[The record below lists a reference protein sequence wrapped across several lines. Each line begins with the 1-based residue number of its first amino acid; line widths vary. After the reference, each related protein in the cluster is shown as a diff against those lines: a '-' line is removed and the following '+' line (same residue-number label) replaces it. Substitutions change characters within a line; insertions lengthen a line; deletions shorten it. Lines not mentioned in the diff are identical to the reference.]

1 MLRDGGTSYLELAV
15 RVSGHAKMLVPKLKE
30 ALAATGATEIVDL
43 CSGGGGPVRIVAE
56 ELAAQGQPVTV
67 RLTDF
72 YPNLPAFKHVAEG
85 ANGRIS
91 FEEKPVDATAVPA
104 SFTGFRTIFNV
115 DFTNPFPWLMDR
127 SAPLH
132 VAIGADP
139 FRAIPPPD
147 ENVRAALDAVDVALV
162 PTCPVTNVNQ
172 TLLSLYLP
180 SLETAHSRITL
191 TSCYDAFIRNSLKP
205 AANTGG

>member
-1 MLRDGGTSYLELAV
+1 TMGAVNVRPILALRAERLRILY
-15 RVSGHAKMLVPKLKE
+15 
-30 ALAATGATEIVDL
+30 ATE
-43 CSGGGGPVRIVAE
+43 R
-56 ELAAQGQPVTV
+56 
-67 RLTDF
+67 
-72 YPNLPAFKHVAEG
+72 PAFDAFAKTGELP
-85 ANGRIS
+85 S
-91 FEEKPVDATAVPA
+91 FLLYSDFDFQTGWLMNVDEAIDALTAYEA
-104 SFTGFRTIFNV
+104 SSGVRFRTIFNV

-147 ENVRAALDAVDVALV
+147 ENVRAALEAVDVALV